1 MVVPED
7 VQQQLLSRLKRI
19 EGQARGVQRMIEE
32 RRECS
37 EIIRQLASM
46 RAATHSASLFLLKHY
61 ARECSHKSSETPA
74 GEQPLEDLIQLLLSS
89 S

>member
-19 EGQARGVQRMIEE
+19 EGQARGVQRMVEE
-32 RRECS
+32 HRECG

-61 ARECSHKSSETPA
+61 ARECSHNQAESAA